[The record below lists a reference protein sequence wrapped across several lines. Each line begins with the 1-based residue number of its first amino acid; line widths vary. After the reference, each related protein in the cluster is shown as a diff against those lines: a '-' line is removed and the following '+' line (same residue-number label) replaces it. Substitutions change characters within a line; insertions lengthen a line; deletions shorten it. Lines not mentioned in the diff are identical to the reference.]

1 MNALPVYDEA
11 QRQLAHEIV
20 DLVFDHI
27 NGVAEKP
34 VVKWTT
40 PSDLAALVSLDRS
53 HEGDFASLVRTLA
66 DHSIQL
72 HHPAYIGHQVCPP
85 FPQAVIADFVISALN
100 QSAAVWEMSPIA
112 TMVEKAIVRWAANQ
126 LGYPEGSEGT
136 AVSGG
141 SAANLTA
148 LLAARKRWRDDPAN
162 TGKRPVLVCSADAHY
177 SVARAASIMGMPPDA
192 IIKVATDAGHR
203 LSPEALGE
211 TLAAIGKSDSSVLAI
226 VATCGSTAAG
236 SFDDMRAI
244 AALRDRYQTWLHV
257 DAAHGAS
264 TLLSPRLRHLV
275 EGIELSDSVC
285 WDPHKMMWMPLSLGL
300 VFVKNGRHLREAFE
314 ADAPYLFD
322 RSKASD
328 NIGEMTIQ
336 CSKRADAVKLWLTLR
351 TIGLEPFARALEQ
364 VAATTTQLFERIEAS
379 DDFESMHRPQFNIF
393 CFRWRGDGALSENE
407 LAVVNARLRQEL
419 VESGKGWITSTV
431 LKGKRVLRVTVMNP
445 QTDGKVLDTLLEDL
459 RAMVQRPAHAR

>member
-1 MNALPVYDEA
+1 MNGLPSYDEA
-11 QRQLAHEIV
+11 QRRIAHEIV

-27 NGVAEKP
+27 NGIAEKP

-40 PSDLAALVSLDRS
+40 PADLARLVDLDRGRDSDL
-53 HEGDFASLVRTLA
+53 ASLVRTLA

-85 FPQAVIADFVISALN
+85 FPQSVIADFVISALN
-100 QSAAVWEMSPIA
+100 QSTAVWEMSPFA
-112 TMVEKAIVRWAANQ
+112 TMVEKGIVRWGATQ
-126 LGYPEGSEGT
+126 LGYPEESEGT

-148 LLAARKRWRDDPAN
+148 LLAARKRWRDEPAN
-162 TGKRPVLVCSADAHY
+162 AGKRPVLVCSADAHY
-177 SVARAASIMGMPPDA
+177 SVARAASIMGMATDS
-192 IIKVATDAGHR
+192 IIKVATDAEHR
-203 LSPEALGE
+203 LSPAALGE
-211 TLAAIGKSDSSVLAI
+211 TLAGIEKGESSVLAI

-236 SFDDMRAI
+236 SFDDLQAI
-244 AALRDRYQTWLHV
+244 AALRDRFGAWLHI

-264 TLLSPRLRHLV
+264 TLLSPRFRHLV

-300 VFVKNGRHLREAFE
+300 VFVKNGRYLREAFE
-314 ADAPYLFD
+314 ADAPYLLD
-322 RSKASD
+322 RNKASD

-336 CSKRADAVKLWLTLR
+336 CSKRADAVKLWLTIR
-351 TIGLEPFARALEQ
+351 TIGLEPFKRALEM
-364 VAATTTQLFERIEAS
+364 VAETTLQLFDKIVAT
-379 DDFESMHRPQFNIF
+379 DDFEAMHRPQFNIF
-393 CFRWRGDGALSENE
+393 CFRWRGDGSLSEDE
-407 LAVVNARLRQEL
+407 LEAVNARLRQQL

-445 QTDGKVLDTLLEDL
+445 QTDASVLDRLLADL
-459 RAMVQRPAHAR
+459 RGIAQTLTHAG